1 MLFLPEVGTLMR
13 LFTRLLEWLGSIQMV
28 VVLQKQQIFN
38 NIVTLNNMCNHNF
51 ALKSLPGGV
60 LDQALLLAVGV
71 AGHHP
76 DGHGGPE
83 TMTFKH
89 HYHPQQL
96 LLSQLCPKITS
107 WGSP

>member
-1 MLFLPEVGTLMR
+1 MLYGVMIMFETCCFCLQLVSLMR

-60 LDQALLLAVGV
+60 VDQALLLAV
-71 AGHHP
+71 
-76 DGHGGPE
+76 
-83 TMTFKH
+83 
-89 HYHPQQL
+89 
-96 LLSQLCPKITS
+96 
-107 WGSP
+107 

>member
-60 LDQALLLAVGV
+60 VDQALLLAV
-71 AGHHP
+71 
-76 DGHGGPE
+76 
-83 TMTFKH
+83 
-89 HYHPQQL
+89 
-96 LLSQLCPKITS
+96 
-107 WGSP
+107 